1 MWKEEKSRKA
11 KDEIT
16 RRDSNLLERKTSF
29 KKQKIEVVGKKNK
42 KKLHSAV
49 GRK

>member
-29 KKQKIEVVGKKNK
+29 KKQKIEVVGKKQEITLFN
-42 KKLHSAV
+42 S
-49 GRK
+49 GY